1 MQFYFETAS
10 FPYLIKIVVNQY
22 DGIVTVSDCR
32 TMLHYSLFAGPFD
45 YGRDKTAARPRIRKH
60 LILYYIELYC
70 YTEKFPF
77 QAYIPYP
84 LYPTRLSFL
93 FILALIAPCRTP
105 CRCDFP
111 MRRYSV
117 IRSSS
122 TAPLTGSWMER
133 QPSQIEDDLSFP
145 AVLRCRVGYS
155 VQSPAVSLPFPH
167 FLAVCPA
174 CKIYPDKEAGTASD
188 KREEKV

>member
-1 MQFYFETAS
+1 MVETRPPPGLVSGNTLFYIIS
-10 FPYLIKIVVNQY
+10 NYIVIPKN
-22 DGIVTVSDCR
+22 
-32 TMLHYSLFAGPFD
+32 
-45 YGRDKTAARPRIRKH
+45 
-60 LILYYIELYC
+60 
-70 YTEKFPF
+70 FPF
-77 QAYIPYP
+77 KPIFHIHYIPLAFPFY
-84 LYPTRLSFL
+84 LFSFL
-93 FILALIAPCRTP
+93 SLPAALP

-133 QPSQIEDDLSFP
+133 QPSQIEDNLSFP

-155 VQSPAVSLPFPH
+155 VQFPAVSLPFPH
-167 FLAVCPA
+167 FLAVWSA

>member
-1 MQFYFETAS
+1 
-10 FPYLIKIVVNQY
+10 
-22 DGIVTVSDCR
+22 
-32 TMLHYSLFAGPFD
+32 MLRYSLFAGPFG
-45 YGRDKTAARPRIRKH
+45 YGRDKTATRPRVRKH
-60 LILYYIELYC
+60 LIIIIPKNFLFKSIF
-70 YTEKFPF
+70 YTR
-77 QAYIPYP
+77 YIPFTSPFY
-84 LYPTRLSFL
+84 LFSFL
-93 FILALIAPCRTP
+93 SLPAALP

-122 TAPLTGSWMER
+122 TAPLTGSR
-133 QPSQIEDDLSFP
+133 ICPAASQIEDDLSVP

-167 FLAVCPA
+167 FPAVWPA
-174 CKIYPDKEAGTASD
+174 CKIYPDKEAGTASE

>member
-1 MQFYFETAS
+1 
-10 FPYLIKIVVNQY
+10 
-22 DGIVTVSDCR
+22 
-32 TMLHYSLFAGPFD
+32 MLRYSLFAGPFG
-45 YGRDKTAARPRIRKH
+45 YGRDKTATRPRVRKH
-60 LILYYIELYC
+60 LIIIIPKNFLFKSIF
-70 YTEKFPF
+70 YTR
-77 QAYIPYP
+77 YIPFTSPFY
-84 LYPTRLSFL
+84 LFSFL
-93 FILALIAPCRTP
+93 SLPAALP

-122 TAPLTGSWMER
+122 TAPLTGSAMLTARGFAR
-133 QPSQIEDDLSFP
+133 QPSQIEDDLSVP

-167 FLAVCPA
+167 FPAVWPA
-174 CKIYPDKEAGTASD
+174 CKIYPDKEAGTASE

>member
-1 MQFYFETAS
+1 
-10 FPYLIKIVVNQY
+10 
-22 DGIVTVSDCR
+22 
-32 TMLHYSLFAGPFD
+32 MLRYSLFAGPFG
-45 YGRDKTAARPRIRKH
+45 YGRDKTATRPRVRKH
-60 LILYYIELYC
+60 LIIIIPKNFLFKSIF
-70 YTEKFPF
+70 YTR
-77 QAYIPYP
+77 YIPFTSPFY
-84 LYPTRLSFL
+84 LFSFL
-93 FILALIAPCRTP
+93 SLPAALP

-122 TAPLTGSWMER
+122 TAPLTGSQMER
-133 QPSQIEDDLSFP
+133 QPSQIEDDLSVP

-167 FLAVCPA
+167 FPAVWPA
-174 CKIYPDKEAGTASD
+174 CKIYPDKEAGTASE

>member
-1 MQFYFETAS
+1 
-10 FPYLIKIVVNQY
+10 
-22 DGIVTVSDCR
+22 
-32 TMLHYSLFAGPFD
+32 MLRYSLFAGPFG
-45 YGRDKTAARPRIRKH
+45 YGRDKTATRPRVRKH
-60 LILYYIELYC
+60 LIIIIPKNFLFKSIF
-70 YTEKFPF
+70 YTR
-77 QAYIPYP
+77 YIPFTSPFY
-84 LYPTRLSFL
+84 LFSFL
-93 FILALIAPCRTP
+93 SLPAALP

-122 TAPLTGSWMER
+122 TAPLTGSQMER
-133 QPSQIEDDLSFP
+133 QPSQIEDDLSVP

-167 FLAVCPA
+167 FPAVWPA
-174 CKIYPDKEAGTASD
+174 CKIYPNKEAGTASE

>member
-1 MQFYFETAS
+1 MAETRRLPGLVSGNTLFYIIS
-10 FPYLIKIVVNQY
+10 NYIVIPKNF
-22 DGIVTVSDCR
+22 
-32 TMLHYSLFAGPFD
+32 LFKSIF
-45 YGRDKTAARPRIRKH
+45 
-60 LILYYIELYC
+60 
-70 YTEKFPF
+70 YTR
-77 QAYIPYP
+77 YIPFTSPFY
-84 LYPTRLSFL
+84 LFSFL
-93 FILALIAPCRTP
+93 SLPAALP

-122 TAPLTGSWMER
+122 TAPLTGSWMDR
-133 QPSQIEDDLSFP
+133 QPSQIEDDLSVP

-167 FLAVCPA
+167 FPAVWPA
-174 CKIYPDKEAGTASD
+174 CKIYPDKEAGTASE

>member
-1 MQFYFETAS
+1 
-10 FPYLIKIVVNQY
+10 
-22 DGIVTVSDCR
+22 
-32 TMLHYSLFAGPFD
+32 MLRYSLFAGPFGYD
-45 YGRDKTAARPRIRKH
+45 RHKTATRPRVRKH
-60 LILYYIELYC
+60 LIIIIPKNFLFKSIF
-70 YTEKFPF
+70 YTR
-77 QAYIPYP
+77 YIPFTSPFY
-84 LYPTRLSFL
+84 LFSFL
-93 FILALIAPCRTP
+93 SLPATLP

-122 TAPLTGSWMER
+122 TAPLTGSQMER
-133 QPSQIEDDLSFP
+133 QPSQIEDDLSVP

-167 FLAVCPA
+167 FPAVWPA
-174 CKIYPDKEAGTASD
+174 CKIYPDKEAGTASE